1 MLRLYYFPGTC
12 AFAPQV
18 LLEEIARPYELEI
31 VVPASKLSGSPD
43 LAGSDDWRKVNP
55 KGRVPALLGVA
66 GSSGSTAGLLTEV
79 SAILFY
85 LARSHPDLG
94 LIPEGAAEQARC
106 IEWMNYLASSLH
118 AVALA
123 QVSRGA
129 RFVTGEELYPNVA
142 ARGRANA
149 LEGFA
154 YVETVL
160 ADGRSWAVP
169 GGFSIVD
176 PYLTMFFDA
185 GQKLLPD
192 MAERHP
198 AWARLADKIH
208 QRPATQRVVERE
220 AVALAEAREGRFHPR
235 GTYHA
240 EAAAAAD

>member
-18 LLEEIARPYELEI
+18 LLEEIGKPYELEI
-31 VVPASKLSGSPD
+31 VVPASKLSGSPN
-43 LAGSDDWRKVNP
+43 LAGSADWLKVNP
-55 KGRVPALLGVA
+55 KGRVPALLGVD
-66 GSSGSTAGLLTEV
+66 GSSGRTPQLLTEV

-85 LARSHPDLG
+85 LGRVNPQLG

-106 IEWMNYLASSLH
+106 IEWMNYLASNLH

-129 RFVTGEELYPNVA
+129 RFVTGEEHYPNVA

-149 LEGFA
+149 LDGFA
-154 YVETVL
+154 YVESVL
-160 ADGRSWAVP
+160 ADGRAWAVP
-169 GGFSIVD
+169 AGFSIVD

-185 GQKLLPD
+185 GATLFPD

-198 AWARLADKIH
+198 AWARLAAKMH
-208 QRPATQRVVERE
+208 ARPAMQRVVARE
-220 AVALAEAREGRFHPR
+220 KMALAEAREGCFHAR
-235 GTYHA
+235 RTYYA
-240 EAAAAAD
+240 EAATATG

>member
-31 VVPASKLSGSPD
+31 VVPAAKLSGSPD
-43 LAGSDDWRKVNP
+43 LAGSEDWRRINP

-106 IEWMNYLASSLH
+106 IEWMNYLASNLH

-129 RFVTGEELYPNVA
+129 RFVTGEVLYPNVA

-149 LEGFA
+149 LDGFA
-154 YVETVL
+154 YVESVL
-160 ADGRSWAVP
+160 ADGRDWGVP
-169 GGFSIVD
+169 GSFSIVD

-185 GQKLLPD
+185 GAKLFPD

-198 AWARLADKIH
+198 AWARLAAKIH
-208 QRPATQRVVERE
+208 QRPATRRVVERE

-235 GTYHA
+235 RTYYGGT
-240 EAAAAAD
+240 ADD